1 MGRVDTTSSV
11 ENYIM
16 SMDNHYIKDR
26 FRESMIV
33 KNAIIEDDVLV
44 FTIDVVAKEIAAT
57 LKNGGKIFL
66 CGNGGSATNAQQI
79 ASLLSGIFYYDRP
92 PLSAEALHTNSSY
105 MTSIANQYSFDEV
118 YSRMILGQGNP
129 GDMLIG
135 ISASGNSKSLIN
147 ALNMANRIGM
157 KTIGLT
163 GEDPGMMKECCGE
176 IISVPSRNRPRINE
190 THLLIGNIFCE
201 IVESVLYKKSV

>member
-1 MGRVDTTSSV
+1 
-11 ENYIM
+11 
-16 SMDNHYIKDR
+16 MDNHYIKDR
-26 FRESMIV
+26 FRESIEV
-33 KNAIIEDDVLV
+33 KSRIIEDDVLV

-118 YSRMILGQGNP
+118 YSRMILGQGNS

-135 ISASGNSKSLIN
+135 ISASGN
-147 ALNMANRIGM
+147 
-157 KTIGLT
+157 
-163 GEDPGMMKECCGE
+163 
-176 IISVPSRNRPRINE
+176 
-190 THLLIGNIFCE
+190 
-201 IVESVLYKKSV
+201 